1 MTTKLIIFTK
11 TSRKIN
17 LLKRKY
23 LHLNSQIKNHNSFK
37 MKNIKIKRLQKQS
50 KVVLEQL
57 RNFHNQNKVSN
68 KTFVHQFRKK

>member
-1 MTTKLIIFTK
+1 MTIKLIIFTK

-17 LLKRKY
+17 FLKRKY
-23 LHLNSQIKNHNSFK
+23 LQLNSQIKNHNSFK

-57 RNFHNQNKVSN
+57 QNFHNQNKVSN
-68 KTFVHQFRKK
+68 KTFVHQSRKK